1 MKARYLD
8 SLMKQE
14 VSYFE
19 KQNVEAIPS
28 KISEQFTML
37 GEGIGEKY
45 GLSLSSIGN
54 IISGISICLIV
65 SPTLGLCLLIY
76 FPIFELIIKTLTK
89 KMIEQVMKKMAKS

>member
-1 MKARYLD
+1 MKARYLE

-45 GLSLSSIGN
+45 GLSLSSYGN
-54 IISGISICLIV
+54 IISGILICLIV
-65 SPTLGLCLLIY
+65 SPTLGACLLLY
-76 FPIFELIIKTLTK
+76 FPIFSLTITSLTK
-89 KMIEQVMKKMAKS
+89 QMIKQAM